1 MKLPL
6 PQVFSRVVYYH
17 LFFSVPVV
25 FMFVTIRTTRV
36 FFTRVLSDVSLK
48 DPVIALSSQGFGSWF
63 RTLFSETRII
73 SLRQD
78 SR

>member
-6 PQVFSRVVYYH
+6 SQVFSRVVDYH

-25 FMFVTIRTTRV
+25 FMFVMIRTTRV
-36 FFTRVLSDVSLK
+36 FFTRVLSDVSLE

-63 RTLFSETRII
+63 RTLSSETRII